1 MSAHCAVWTG
11 LSYSLTQRCKYSMY
25 KHLLCTYSTPFNQ
38 GAMALLNWLVPV
50 SRLTLLTTNSTYY
63 SMPSHCHKTP
73 LTPHHSLHY
82 TLTPHHSLNHTLIPH
97 HSITPSPHITPS
109 HPHPTS
115 LHHTLTPHHSLHTP
129 LPHITPCPPCASL
142 PLTLWLNDTDPCP
155 SREPS
160 MSALMSFMMSC
171 VDSSRMLQGT
181 RSLS

>member
-1 MSAHCAVWTG
+1 MDWTVIQ
-11 LSYSLTQRCKYSMY
+11 SNTMVQVQYVQAFICVR
-25 KHLLCTYSTPFNQ
+25 TYSTPFKPGCHGSSELAGTGIQ
-38 GAMALLNWLVPV
+38 THTPHYQQYVLLHA
-50 SRLTLLTTNSTYY
+50 LTLSQNTTHSTSLT
-63 SMPSHCHKTP
+63 
-73 LTPHHSLHY
+73 SLHSH
-82 TLTPHHSLNHTLIPH
+82 TTSLTQ
-97 HSITPSPHITPS
+97 S

-142 PLTLWLNDTDPCP
+142 PLTLWLNETDPCP

>member
-1 MSAHCAVWTG
+1 MSTQSLACTSAHCAEWIG
-11 LSYSLTQRCKYSMY
+11 LSYSLTQWCEYSMY
-25 KHLLCTYSTPFNQ
+25 KHLYVYVHTYSTIFNQ

-82 TLTPHHSLNHTLIPH
+82 TLTPHHSL
-97 HSITPSPHITPS
+97 
-109 HPHPTS
+109 
-115 LHHTLTPHHSLHTP
+115 HHTLTPHHSLHTP
-129 LPHITPCPPCASL
+129 LPHITPCPPCASF